1 MRSRVKTRTRILP
14 KKAVLSVSAYS
25 APCQGRLGSVRLD
38 FNEST
43 SPVERTYPEGLPASS
58 VCAYPEYG
66 ELMEKLSME
75 LGISK
80 ESLMLTNGSDEAI
93 SLAAST
99 FIEPGVDAAL
109 VSNPCFVMI
118 PHCLILAGANLDQV
132 DVLPDLEFDIE
143 GLDRALA
150 RKPRVAVFATPDN
163 PTGCVLSRKQIR
175 TWCRDYPETLF
186 VIDEAYGEFAG
197 ESVIDSISSFDNL
210 LVLKTFSKAWGMAG
224 LRLGLIAGNPEL
236 LGFIRRVQ
244 LPYSVNSAAVFTALR
259 LLEKR
264 DSVIGRVEE
273 TVALREQMVRNSSD
287 QGYVMR
293 ETRANFG
300 LLGAGFLA
308 GSVCDF
314 FKERNI
320 LVRNRSNS
328 VFGSTGT
335 CASKPDP
342 MWGYV
347 RVSVGTA
354 DEMELYRKTLEE
366 FGRSFAVLFDLDGT
380 LVDTTRSFD
389 ETVAYLVRKYS
400 GRELLQKE
408 LDSLRL
414 EGGFNDDWVA
424 ASELLR
430 RRGADVPLAEV
441 AREGVAY
448 YLAIA
453 AERET
458 MLIDT
463 EILQALRRKYPLYIV
478 TGRTRA
484 EYAPVWG
491 ERLDKLF
498 DGVYCLDDVPG
509 LAAKPSPDYLLE
521 ALTDSGARQG
531 VYVGNS
537 VDDMQA
543 ARAAGLFAFGVDFAP
558 GDSNRSSAGMALTDA
573 GAQVLIS
580 SGEDLA
586 GLFMLPDSQNGETR

>member
-1 MRSRVKTRTRILP
+1 MRSSVKSRGILP

-25 APCQGRLGSVRLD
+25 APAEGRLGSIRLD

-43 SPVERTYPEGLPASS
+43 SPVECTYPEGLPASS
-58 VCAYPEYG
+58 VSAYPEYG
-66 ELMEKLSME
+66 ELMECLSRV
-75 LGISK
+75 LDIPG
-80 ESLMLTNGSDEAI
+80 ESMMLTNGSDEAI
-93 SLAAST
+93 SLAANT
-99 FIEPGVDAAL
+99 FIEPGVDSAL
-109 VSNPCFVMI
+109 VSKPCFVMI
-118 PHCLILAGANLDQV
+118 PHCLLLAGAILDQV

-150 RKPRVAVFATPDN
+150 RKPRLAIFATPDN
-163 PTGCVLSRKQIR
+163 PTGSMLTREQIK
-175 TWCRDYPETLF
+175 TWCSDYPETLF

-197 ESVIDSISSFDNL
+197 ESVIDLIGTFENL

-236 LGFIRRVQ
+236 LGYIRRVQ

-259 LLEKR
+259 LLAKK
-264 DSVIGRVEE
+264 DSVVERVQE
-273 TVALREQMVRNSSD
+273 TVSLREQMTRDTNE

-308 GSVCDF
+308 GSVCEF
-314 FKERNI
+314 FKQKNI
-320 LVRNRSNS
+320 LLRNRSNS
-328 VFGSTGT
+328 VFGYAGS
-335 CASKPDP
+335 ADSKPDP

-354 DEMELYRKTLEE
+354 AEMDLYRKTLEE
-366 FGRSFAVLFDLDGT
+366 FGRDFAVLFDLDGT
-380 LVDTTRSFD
+380 LVDTTESFD
-389 ETVAYLVRKYS
+389 ETVAYLVSRYS
-400 GRELLQKE
+400 GRELLQSE

-424 ASELLR
+424 ATELLR
-430 RRGADVPLAEV
+430 RRDVEIPLAEI

-448 YLAIA
+448 YLSIA

-463 EILQALRRKYPLYIV
+463 AILNSLRRKYPLYIV

-484 EYAPVWG
+484 EYEPVWG

-498 DGVYCLDDVPG
+498 EAVYCLDDVPG
-509 LAAKPSPDYLLE
+509 LAAKPSPDYLLK

-543 ARAAGLFAFGVDFAP
+543 ARAAGLFAFGF
-558 GDSNRSSAGMALTDA
+558 SSSSGAGAALTDA
-573 GAQVLIS
+573 GAQVLLP
-580 SGEDLA
+580 SGEALA
-586 GLFMLPDSQNGETR
+586 GLFMLPTSQNGETK